1 MLKYTKL
8 FFVFFLAVLLL
19 SVNTVSFSNQWKCE
33 CDKHGELMSC
43 CCNCPKCV
51 DKRGGLLSY
60 SQPCNNPYPSAEDEN
75 PLLKPA
81 SCTCGSGHV
90 VSHLPIVVQFL
101 TTQPSDHFIVVPIC
115 FFEIEDWILELDDFP
130 ADVDRPG

>member
-8 FFVFFLAVLLL
+8 FSVFFLAVLLL
-19 SVNTVSFSNQWKCE
+19 SVNTVGFSNQWKCE

-60 SQPCNNPYPSAEDEN
+60 SQLCNNPYSSAENET

-81 SCTCGSGHV
+81 SCSCGSGHD
-90 VSHLPIVVQFL
+90 VSSLPIEVQFL
-101 TTQPSDHFIVVPIC
+101 TAQPADHFIVAPIC
-115 FFEIEDWILELDDFP
+115 FLEIEDWILELDDFP
-130 ADVDRPG
+130 AVLDPPG

>member
-8 FFVFFLAVLLL
+8 FSVLFLAVLLL

-51 DKRGGLLSY
+51 DKRGGFLSY
-60 SQPCNNPYPSAEDEN
+60 SKLGSNSYPSAENEN

-81 SCTCGSGHV
+81 FCSCGSVHDI
-90 VSHLPIVVQFL
+90 SSLPIEVQFL
-101 TTQPSDHFIVVPIC
+101 TAQPSDHFSVVLLC
-115 FFEIEDWILELDDFP
+115 YFEIEDYMLELDDFP
-130 ADVDRPG
+130 ADLDRPG